1 MIHYAENRL
10 LQTDEGQGNAAS
22 SENGQ
27 FLKLI
32 MSVGEWQER
41 RKQRAKLYAKLYH

>member
-1 MIHYAENRL
+1 MKVKEMRRHL
-10 LQTDEGQGNAAS
+10 K
-22 SENGQ
+22 NGQ

-41 RKQRAKLYAKLYH
+41 RKQRARLYH

>member
-1 MIHYAENRL
+1 MQKIGYCRPMKVKEMRHHL
-10 LQTDEGQGNAAS
+10 K
-22 SENGQ
+22 NGQ

-41 RKQRAKLYAKLYH
+41 RKQRAKSYAKLYH

>member
-1 MIHYAENRL
+1 MQKIGYCRPMKVKEMRRHL
-10 LQTDEGQGNAAS
+10 K
-22 SENGQ
+22 NGQ

-41 RKQRAKLYAKLYH
+41 RKQRAKSYAKLYH